1 MTNLPLLLLLLAHLC
16 GDYLF
21 QSKRLA
27 QRKLENWRAFGL
39 HAGIYAFCMA
49 VVLLV
54 PVEWLWKAGVFLV
67 LALGHAGI
75 DAVKVMICRK
85 RQARMFPKRELF
97 LYITDQLLH
106 LLFLLA
112 AGWLLAARVTPGAA
126 ADSTVFAFLERPLPY
141 DLLLIV
147 LVALACWQPA
157 AILVKKVLATL
168 RPAGTQPQ
176 RTEGAGYL
184 IGVLERGLV
193 AFLILA
199 GQLGAVGFVV
209 AAKSLARFKQLEDK
223 DFAENYLV
231 GTMLSFLFAMV
242 CAGLAGGCLR

>member
-1 MTNLPLLLLLLAHLC
+1 MTNLPVLLLLLAHLC

-27 QRKLENWRAFGL
+27 QRKCENWRVFGL
-39 HAGIYAFCMA
+39 HAGIYALCMA
-49 VVLLV
+49 AALLV
-54 PVEWLWKAGVFLV
+54 PVGWLWKTGAFLV

-75 DAVKVMICRK
+75 DAVKVILCRK
-85 RQARMFPKRELF
+85 RRGRMTPKRELF

-112 AGWLLAARVTPGAA
+112 AGWLLAARIAPEAA
-126 ADSTVFAFLERPLPY
+126 ADSAVFSFLEAPLPY

-147 LVALACWQPA
+147 LVALACWKPA

-168 RPAGTQPQ
+168 RSGMAQPQ

-242 CAGLAGGCLR
+242 CAGLARGCLR